1 MTDTGVL
8 RRRDTGERTRPEKPL
23 LLLLS
28 PLQIKKKPP
37 GGGRGKGAGFHFPS
51 RLTVGAGATQ
61 RPAAQLTPAGRD
73 GRARPG
79 RAGPGR
85 PPRPRDGPPGHRPAT
100 PLLPSGSS
108 TVRARRRDLVSRLS
122 CSMALS
128 ILGAPSLEPLTSHP
142 PLPPLPSAHGGGSG
156 GGAKAPLPA
165 AGPDPL
171 RMRRGRWPCACA
183 GRVGGVVCGGS
194 GSRARG
200 VGRAVQLIF
209 FLGDKRKGVG
219 GNKFSKTLWY
229 RDI

>member
-1 MTDTGVL
+1 M
-8 RRRDTGERTRPEKPL
+8 

-156 GGAKAPLPA
+156 GGAKAPRPA

-183 GRVGGVVCGGS
+183 GRVGGGLRGQWE
-194 GSRARG
+194 SRAGRRPRRSACFFPRG
-200 VGRAVQLIF
+200 QK
-209 FLGDKRKGVG
+209 KRG
-219 GNKFSKTLWY
+219 GGE
-229 RDI
+229 